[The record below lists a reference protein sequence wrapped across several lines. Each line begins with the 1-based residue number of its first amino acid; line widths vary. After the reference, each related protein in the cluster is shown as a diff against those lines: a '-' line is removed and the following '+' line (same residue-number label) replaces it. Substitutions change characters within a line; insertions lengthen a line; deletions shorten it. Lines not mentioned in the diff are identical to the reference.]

1 MERYIV
7 DRIEEKY
14 IILEKGGNILSLKKE
29 EINFVVKEGDI
40 LVKKEDGIFVLD
52 KEASE
57 ERKEYI
63 EKLTENLWEN

>member
-57 ERKEYI
+57 SRKEYI